1 MVSGDLNR
9 IECAFAEAA
18 LDSGLWRRAL
28 HTTETTRFKTTPLR
42 LGSVRIPGA
51 LIPGWVARSRSGLL
65 VAPDDVLSEQIALPL
80 VRASISLSEGR
91 NQWNPHPRES
101 QSSACAC
108 AAEAGRQSPIRA
120 M

>member
-18 LDSGLWRRAL
+18 LDSGLGRRAL
-28 HTTETTRFKTTPLR
+28 DTTRTTRFNTTPLR

-51 LIPGWVARSRSGLL
+51 LIPGWVARSRSGSL
-65 VAPDDVLSEQIALPL
+65 VAPDDVLSVQIALPL

-91 NQWNPHPRES
+91 NTCKPDPRES
-101 QSSACAC
+101 KAHA
-108 AAEAGRQSPIRA
+108 
-120 M
+120 